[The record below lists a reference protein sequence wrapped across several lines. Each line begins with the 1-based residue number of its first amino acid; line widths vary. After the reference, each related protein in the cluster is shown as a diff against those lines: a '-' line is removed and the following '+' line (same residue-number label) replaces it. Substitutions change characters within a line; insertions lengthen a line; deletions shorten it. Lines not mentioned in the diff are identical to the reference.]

1 MYIKIT
7 GAIYYGL
14 ILQKGSQKKLTPS
27 SKYKQRNNY
36 QSLST
41 LEVF

>member
-7 GAIYYGL
+7 SAIYDGL

-27 SKYKQRNNY
+27 NKYKQRNNY
-36 QSLST
+36 
-41 LEVF
+41 